1 MTPDDAKGIEARLQH
16 LVSLDRTALIAA
28 WTQCHGRPPPPKTSK
43 QLMMKAI
50 AYQWQAEL
58 LGCLGTRSRK
68 ALRKIAVGGGITSIV
83 PTGAKRSIKP
93 GTRFVRDW
101 HGQPIEVMVSE
112 DGSFLWNGESYT
124 SLSAIARKITGTR
137 RNGPAFFGLREV

>member
-1 MTPDDAKGIEARLQH
+1 
-16 LVSLDRTALIAA
+16 
-28 WTQCHGRPPPPKTSK
+28 
-43 QLMMKAI
+43 MMKAI
-50 AYQWQAEL
+50 AYQWQAER
-58 LGCLGTRSRK
+58 LGSLGTRSRK
-68 ALRKIAVGGGITSIV
+68 ALRKIAVGGSITSIV
-83 PTGAKRSIKP
+83 QAGAKRPIKT

-112 DGSFLWNGESYT
+112 DDSFLWNGERHA